1 MRYQEKTRMNQRE
14 KWNVKCVIYDC
25 DGVLFDS
32 FDANR
37 RLYNTIA
44 EGGGRL
50 PLDEDELR
58 YCHTHTVFESIA
70 HIFRNDAA
78 AEQKGVQ
85 FFKDHIDFRDFIIY
99 LEMEPHIKEVLG
111 TLKQRGI
118 HRAISTNRTTSMRHV
133 MTRYA
138 LWDFFDVVVTAEHQ
152 VKRDWDEAD
161 GREIVQARS
170 KPDPDGVHKI
180 LQTLNVAPEAVLY
193 IGDSEIDMGTARSA
207 GVKFIAYKNSTVTA
221 DAVID
226 DHRALLD
233 FLSDG

>member
-1 MRYQEKTRMNQRE
+1 
-14 KWNVKCVIYDC
+14 
-25 DGVLFDS
+25 
-32 FDANR
+32 
-37 RLYNTIA
+37 
-44 EGGGRL
+44 
-50 PLDEDELR
+50 
-58 YCHTHTVFESIA
+58 
-70 HIFRNDAA
+70 
-78 AEQKGVQ
+78 
-85 FFKDHIDFRDFIIY
+85 
-99 LEMEPHIKEVLG
+99 
-111 TLKQRGI
+111 
-118 HRAISTNRTTSMRHV
+118 MRHV

>member
-1 MRYQEKTRMNQRE
+1 MDQQE

-50 PLDEDELR
+50 PLDGDELR

-78 AEQKGVQ
+78 AEQKGAQ

-99 LEMEPHIKEVLG
+99 LEMEPHLKEVLG
-111 TLKQRGI
+111 TLKKRCI
-118 HRAISTNRTTSMRHV
+118 HRAISTNRTTSMRHI

-138 LWDFFDVVVTAEHQ
+138 LWDLFDVVVTAEHQ
-152 VKRDWDEAD
+152 VKRDWDEPD
-161 GREIVQARS
+161 GREIMQARS

-180 LQTLNVAPEAVLY
+180 LQALNVGPEAVLY

-207 GVKFIAYKNSTVTA
+207 GVKFIAYKNSAVPA
-221 DAVID
+221 DAVIN